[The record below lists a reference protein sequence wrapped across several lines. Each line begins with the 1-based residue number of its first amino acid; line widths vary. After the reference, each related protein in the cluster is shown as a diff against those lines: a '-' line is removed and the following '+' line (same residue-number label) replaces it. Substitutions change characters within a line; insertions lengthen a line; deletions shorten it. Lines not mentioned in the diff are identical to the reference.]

1 MPLLLSQPDGVG
13 RIIPSPGGASW
24 FAWQVWMKIG
34 GNWLNKVAFLV
45 ADFIFECREFLSVVR
60 LKCVFSVSSCMDL
73 TVFGFIAIL
82 GDFYSLVFF
91 FFQLFAFCLGVL
103 LSFLETQR
111 QLAVSYFS
119 AWNYRLLEPLP
130 FYKCKL
136 YATKFKMNCFWTHKI
151 ECVTGWFRI

>member
-1 MPLLLSQPDGVG
+1 
-13 RIIPSPGGASW
+13 
-24 FAWQVWMKIG
+24 
-34 GNWLNKVAFLV
+34 
-45 ADFIFECREFLSVVR
+45 
-60 LKCVFSVSSCMDL
+60 MDL

-119 AWNYRLLEPLP
+119 A
-130 FYKCKL
+130 
-136 YATKFKMNCFWTHKI
+136 
-151 ECVTGWFRI
+151 